1 MSGYQL
7 FKRTRNIRKAASQMR
22 PDAVWV
28 SQTRKTL
35 LMQVQNSQPAPVKA
49 TATVNRAFNIFM
61 PVISFKWMRTPAAI
75 ATAVIMALF
84 GGSFFSVSASEQAL
98 PGDFLYSI
106 KLASE
111 QARMAMVKSPDE
123 RVKLKTEFTE
133 RRVTEM
139 KQVIDG
145 PRADKSDRVKQAADV
160 LKRDM
165 DTIKN
170 QLEEVK
176 KTSSPEMAK
185 QTATLVDEKIAALIA
200 DLQSSKIKLSAA
212 ERVKLSEAQAAAS
225 DTSLK
230 AIEVLLKTH
239 FENAE
244 VVTEAELIEF
254 LKNYNAKVAKT
265 VSESTGMIANTEAPS
280 TTETASTSSTA
291 VLSDAS
297 STNNNASTTADITPE
312 PEASVDDQMQEVTKS
327 LSDADKQADEKNL
340 NEALELS
347 KVGTQ
352 QAFAVQ
358 KTVEEEAAKQEA
370 EAQQAET
377 EQVVTPETEDG
388 EITTPTEPPAT
399 EAPTTEV
406 ETTSTNPEITN

>member
-22 PDAVWV
+22 PDSVWIE
-28 SQTRKTL
+28 QTRKTL

-49 TATVNRAFNIFM
+49 TATVNRAFKIFM

-75 ATAVIMALF
+75 ASAVIIALF

-165 DTIKN
+165 NTIKN

-176 KTSSPEMAK
+176 NTSSPEMAK
-185 QTATLVDEKIAALIA
+185 QTATLVDERIAALIA

-254 LKNYNAKVAKT
+254 LKNYNAKVTKT
-265 VSESTGMIANTEAPS
+265 VTESTGIKSDTQVPLSAT
-280 TTETASTSSTA
+280 TSSSSGISLTD
-291 VLSDAS
+291 SS
-297 STNNNASTTADITPE
+297 STKSNASTT
-312 PEASVDDQMQEVTKS
+312 VDGTATTDSSSDKMQEVTKS

-358 KTVEEEAAKQEA
+358 KTFEEDAAKQESDAQKAINTGTTA
-370 EAQQAET
+370 EPPTTDQP
-377 EQVVTPETEDG
+377 TPETE
-388 EITTPTEPPAT
+388 AT
-399 EAPTTEV
+399 
-406 ETTSTNPEITN
+406 TTSVEASTTKPVITN

>member
-28 SQTRKTL
+28 AGTRKTL
-35 LMQVQNSQPAPVKA
+35 LMQVRNSQPAPVKA
-49 TATVNRAFNIFM
+49 AATVNRAFNIFL

-75 ATAVIMALF
+75 ASAVILAIF
-84 GGSFFSVSASEQAL
+84 GGSFLSVSASEQAL

-106 KLASE
+106 KLAGE

-123 RVKLKTEFTE
+123 RIKLKTEFTE

-139 KQVIDG
+139 KQVIES

-176 KTSSPEMAK
+176 NTSTPEQAK
-185 QTATLVDEKIAALIA
+185 VTATLIDQKIAALIA

-254 LKNYNAKVAKT
+254 LKNYNANVTKT
-265 VSESTGMIANTEAPS
+265 VSESTGLIANTESDPAIETAPTSSSAVLSEASS
-280 TTETASTSSTA
+280 TDANTGTASTTVDGTA
-291 VLSDAS
+291 
-297 STNNNASTTADITPE
+297 TTDNP
-312 PEASVDDQMQEVTKS
+312 VNKMQEAAKS
-327 LSDADKQADEKNL
+327 LTEADQKAEEKNL

-347 KVGTQ
+347 KVATQ

-370 EAQQAET
+370 EAQQAATVEPNNDAT
-377 EQVVTPETEDG
+377 AAPS
-388 EITTPTEPPAT
+388 EPPAA
-399 EAPTTEV
+399 EEPTTEV